1 MYRSE
6 ARAIAQSWSA
16 PNLDLNFTEPINT
29 ASEAVTET
37 ITETVPEIIN
47 QNLVNNVVAPAAES
61 ATKVAGGSAFNYKQ
75 ISTILA
81 TTAFIATAYNVYKN
95 PEIISNIKTLINSP
109 KKTKKRTKK
118 KSKSSKSKGKK
129 KEVENVININ
139 ASDSSIPDKKLDDA
153 TLPVSSST
161 SSFNS
166 NFKLSESEVKE
177 LNPFIDGFNDN
188 DNDDSS
194 KKETTE
200 EKNTDDLPP
209 PLEEMK
215 EENDDTEPKNEYLNL
230 TEAERKELAKKAKDE
245 GNKLFQSKKY
255 NKAIKQYTKAIE
267 LYPDSVYYGNRAAC
281 YNNLGKMEEV
291 IDDCTEALKLNPN
304 YIKALKRRAQA
315 YEKTKQLELALND
328 YTALCILDEFSD
340 NSIVTANE
348 TVLKNRAEEVTE
360 EIIKNRKPKLPSDTF
375 ITTYLDSF
383 RTKEEYYDE
392 SSSNVWNEEEGESLF
407 LDALENTKLKNYKT
421 ASEQVDH
428 ALQAGIKNT
437 KMKAGAL
444 RLRGTY
450 LYLANSMEPAIADL
464 EESLKLDPENIQTH
478 IKLASCLLEKGEL
491 EPSLE
496 LFDRAAMIKSDDPDL
511 YYHRAHIKFMLNQYE
526 DAIEDYKKSAELD
539 PSFVFCYIQQGVAYY
554 RNGSTPTAIKTFEDA
569 SKNFPNSPDLHN
581 YYGEILMDLQRFD
594 DALNEFDKASKVAPQ
609 LPFSYV
615 NKAILYQ
622 QKMDLLNSEKF
633 VRKALE
639 VDPDCDIAHVHLAQI
654 CLQKHDIAE
663 AVEEYGKA
671 IEVARTNMDLQ
682 QAVMCREAAKAQLDV
697 IKKYPDIKE
706 KFFK

>member
-16 PNLDLNFTEPINT
+16 PSLDINFTEPINT
-29 ASEAVTET
+29 TTEAVAEA
-37 ITETVPEIIN
+37 VPEIVN
-47 QNLVNNVVAPAAES
+47 QNTQNIVRDVVAPTTDTAA
-61 ATKVAGGSAFNYKQ
+61 KVAGSSTLNYKH
-75 ISTILA
+75 ISAILA
-81 TTAFIATAYNVYKN
+81 TSAVIATAYNVYKN
-95 PEIISNIKTLINSP
+95 PEILSNIKTIINAP
-109 KKTKKRTKK
+109 RKTKKRSKK
-118 KSKSSKSKGKK
+118 KSKSKNKGKK
-129 KEVENVININ
+129 KEIENVININ
-139 ASDSSIPDKKLDDA
+139 ANDSSIPESKIDDA
-153 TLPVSSST
+153 TLPT
-161 SSFNS
+161 SSNYNS

-177 LNPFIDGFNDN
+177 LNPFIDGFNNED
-188 DNDDSS
+188 S
-194 KKETTE
+194 KKDSTE
-200 EKNTDDLPP
+200 KDTEDDLPP
-209 PLEEMK
+209 PLEEIQN
-215 EENDDTEPKNEYLNL
+215 ENDDTEVKDEYLNL
-230 TEAERKELAKKAKDE
+230 TEDERKELAKKAKDE

-255 NKAIKQYTKAIE
+255 NKAIKQYSKAIE

-281 YNNLGKMEEV
+281 YNNLGKMDEV
-291 IDDCTEALKLNPN
+291 IADCNEALKLNPN

-315 YEKTKQLELALND
+315 YEKTKNLELALND

-348 TVLKNRAEEVTE
+348 TVLKERAEEVTN

-375 ITTYLDSF
+375 ITTYLESF
-383 RTKEEYYDE
+383 RTKEEYYDG
-392 SSSNVWNEEEGESLF
+392 SSSSVWNEEEGESLF

-428 ALQAGIKNT
+428 ALQVGIKNT

-450 LYLANSMEPAIADL
+450 LYLANSMEQAIADL

-496 LFDRAAMIKSDDPDL
+496 LFDRAAMISSDDPDL

-569 SKNFPNSPDLHN
+569 AKKFPNSPDLHN

-594 DALNEFDKASKVAPQ
+594 DAMNEFDKASKVAPQ

-639 VDPDCDIAHVHLAQI
+639 VDPECDIAHVHLAQI

-663 AVEEYGKA
+663 SVEEYSKA

>member
-1 MYRSE
+1 M
-6 ARAIAQSWSA
+6 
-16 PNLDLNFTEPINT
+16 D
-29 ASEAVTET
+29 
-37 ITETVPEIIN
+37 
-47 QNLVNNVVAPAAES
+47 
-61 ATKVAGGSAFNYKQ
+61 
-75 ISTILA
+75 
-81 TTAFIATAYNVYKN
+81 
-95 PEIISNIKTLINSP
+95 
-109 KKTKKRTKK
+109 
-118 KSKSSKSKGKK
+118 
-129 KEVENVININ
+129 
-139 ASDSSIPDKKLDDA
+139 
-153 TLPVSSST
+153 
-161 SSFNS
+161 
-166 NFKLSESEVKE
+166 
-177 LNPFIDGFNDN
+177 
-188 DNDDSS
+188 
-194 KKETTE
+194 
-200 EKNTDDLPP
+200 
-209 PLEEMK
+209 
-215 EENDDTEPKNEYLNL
+215 
-230 TEAERKELAKKAKDE
+230 
-245 GNKLFQSKKY
+245 
-255 NKAIKQYTKAIE
+255 
-267 LYPDSVYYGNRAAC
+267 
-281 YNNLGKMEEV
+281 EV
-291 IDDCTEALKLNPN
+291 IADCTEALKLNPK
-304 YIKALKRRAQA
+304 YVKALKRRAQA
-315 YEKTKQLELALND
+315 YEKTKNLELALND
-328 YTALCILDEFSD
+328 YTALCIIDEFSN

-348 TVLKNRAEEVTE
+348 AVLKERAEEVTN

-392 SSSNVWNEEEGESLF
+392 SSGNVWKEEDGESLF
-407 LDALENTKLKNYKT
+407 LNALENTKLKNYKT

-428 ALQAGIKNT
+428 ALQIGIKNN

-450 LYLANSMEPAIADL
+450 LYLANSMEPAIADF

-496 LFDRAAMIKSDDPDL
+496 LFDRAAMISSDDPDL
-511 YYHRAHIKFMLNQYE
+511 YYHRAHIKFMLNQYD

-539 PSFVFCYIQQGVAYY
+539 PSFVFSFIQQGVAYY

-569 SKNFPNSPDLHN
+569 AKKFPNSPDLHN

-594 DALNEFDKASKVAPQ
+594 DAMNEFDKASKVAPQ

-615 NKAILYQ
+615 NKALLYQ

-639 VDPDCDIAHVHLAQI
+639 VDPECDTAHVHLAQI

>member
-16 PNLDLNFTEPINT
+16 PNVDINFTEPLNN
-29 ASEAVTET
+29 AAESVAEAV
-37 ITETVPEIIN
+37 VPEVVN
-47 QNLVNNVVAPAAES
+47 QSTSDIVRNVVAPTTS
-61 ATKVAGGSAFNYKQ
+61 TATKVAG
-75 ISTILA
+75 A
-81 TTAFIATAYNVYKN
+81 TSAFIATAYNVYKN
-95 PEIISNIKTLINSP
+95 PEILSNIKVLLSAP
-109 KKTKKRTKK
+109 KKAKK
-118 KSKSSKSKGKK
+118 KSKKKSKFP
-129 KEVENVININ
+129 EN
-139 ASDSSIPDKKLDDA
+139 KLDDA
-153 TLPVSSST
+153 TLPT
-161 SSFNS
+161 PTPIFNT

-177 LNPFIDGFNDN
+177 LNPFIDGFND
-188 DNDDSS
+188 D
-194 KKETTE
+194 KKEEKSTE
-200 EKNTDDLPP
+200 NDDLPP

-215 EENDDTEPKNEYLNL
+215 EENDDTEPNNEYLNL
-230 TEAERKELAKKAKDE
+230 TETVSKED
-245 GNKLFQSKKY
+245 
-255 NKAIKQYTKAIE
+255 
-267 LYPDSVYYGNRAAC
+267 
-281 YNNLGKMEEV
+281 
-291 IDDCTEALKLNPN
+291 
-304 YIKALKRRAQA
+304 
-315 YEKTKQLELALND
+315 
-328 YTALCILDEFSD
+328 
-340 NSIVTANE
+340 
-348 TVLKNRAEEVTE
+348 
-360 EIIKNRKPKLPSDTF
+360 
-375 ITTYLDSF
+375 
-383 RTKEEYYDE
+383 YYDE
-392 SSSNVWNEEEGESLF
+392 SNSNVWNEEQGESLF
-407 LDALENTKLKNYKT
+407 LDALENTKLKNYKM

-428 ALQAGIKNT
+428 AIQAGIKNN

-450 LYLANSMEPAIADL
+450 LYLANSMEAAIADF

-496 LFDRAAMIKSDDPDL
+496 LFDRAAMISSDDPDL

-526 DAIEDYKKSAELD
+526 DSIEDYKKSAELD

-569 SKNFPNSPDLHN
+569 SKKFPNSPDLHN

-594 DALNEFDKASKVAPQ
+594 DAMNEFDKASKVAPQ

-633 VRKALE
+633 VRKAIE
-639 VDPDCDIAHVHLAQI
+639 VDPECDIAHVHLAQI

>member
-1 MYRSE
+1 
-6 ARAIAQSWSA
+6 
-16 PNLDLNFTEPINT
+16 
-29 ASEAVTET
+29 
-37 ITETVPEIIN
+37 
-47 QNLVNNVVAPAAES
+47 
-61 ATKVAGGSAFNYKQ
+61 
-75 ISTILA
+75 
-81 TTAFIATAYNVYKN
+81 
-95 PEIISNIKTLINSP
+95 
-109 KKTKKRTKK
+109 
-118 KSKSSKSKGKK
+118 
-129 KEVENVININ
+129 
-139 ASDSSIPDKKLDDA
+139 
-153 TLPVSSST
+153 
-161 SSFNS
+161 
-166 NFKLSESEVKE
+166 
-177 LNPFIDGFNDN
+177 
-188 DNDDSS
+188 
-194 KKETTE
+194 
-200 EKNTDDLPP
+200 
-209 PLEEMK
+209 MK
-215 EENDDTEPKNEYLNL
+215 EENDDASPKDEYLNL
-230 TEAERKELAKKAKDE
+230 TEAERKDLAKKAKDE

-281 YNNLGKMEEV
+281 YNNLGKMDEV
-291 IDDCTEALKLNPN
+291 IADCTEALKLNPN

-315 YEKTKQLELALND
+315 YEKVKNLEQALND

-348 TVLKNRAEEVTE
+348 TVLKNYAEEVTN

-383 RTKEEYYDE
+383 RTKQEYYDE
-392 SSSNVWNEEEGESLF
+392 SNTSVWNEEQGESLF
-407 LDALENTKLKNYKT
+407 LDAIENTKLKNYKT

-428 ALQAGIKNT
+428 ALQAGIKNN

-450 LYLANSMEPAIADL
+450 LYLANSMDEAIADL

-496 LFDRAAMIKSDDPDL
+496 LFDRAAMISSDDPDL
-511 YYHRAHIKFMLNQYE
+511 YYHRAHIKFMLTQYD

-539 PSFVFCYIQQGVAYY
+539 PTFVFCYIQQGVAYY
-554 RNGSTPTAIKTFEDA
+554 RNGSTPTAIKIFEDA
-569 SKNFPNSPDLHN
+569 SKKFPNSPDLHN

-594 DALNEFDKASKVAPQ
+594 DAMNEFDKASKVAPQ

-622 QKMDLLNSEKF
+622 QKVDLLNSEKF

-663 AVEEYGKA
+663 AVEEYSKA

>member
-1 MYRSE
+1 
-6 ARAIAQSWSA
+6 
-16 PNLDLNFTEPINT
+16 
-29 ASEAVTET
+29 
-37 ITETVPEIIN
+37 
-47 QNLVNNVVAPAAES
+47 
-61 ATKVAGGSAFNYKQ
+61 
-75 ISTILA
+75 
-81 TTAFIATAYNVYKN
+81 
-95 PEIISNIKTLINSP
+95 
-109 KKTKKRTKK
+109 
-118 KSKSSKSKGKK
+118 
-129 KEVENVININ
+129 
-139 ASDSSIPDKKLDDA
+139 
-153 TLPVSSST
+153 
-161 SSFNS
+161 
-166 NFKLSESEVKE
+166 
-177 LNPFIDGFNDN
+177 
-188 DNDDSS
+188 
-194 KKETTE
+194 
-200 EKNTDDLPP
+200 
-209 PLEEMK
+209 
-215 EENDDTEPKNEYLNL
+215 
-230 TEAERKELAKKAKDE
+230 
-245 GNKLFQSKKY
+245 
-255 NKAIKQYTKAIE
+255 
-267 LYPDSVYYGNRAAC
+267 
-281 YNNLGKMEEV
+281 MEEV
-291 IDDCTEALKLNPN
+291 IADCNEALKLNPN

-315 YEKTKQLELALND
+315 YEKTKNLEQALND

-340 NSIVTANE
+340 NSVVAANE
-348 TVLKNRAEEVTE
+348 KVLKDYAEEVTN

-392 SSSNVWNEEEGESLF
+392 SNSNVWNEEQGESLF
-407 LDALENTKLKNYKT
+407 LDALENTKLKNYKM

-428 ALQAGIKNT
+428 ALQSGIKNN

-450 LYLANSMEPAIADL
+450 LYLANSMDAAIADF

-496 LFDRAAMIKSDDPDL
+496 LFDRAAMISSDDPDL

-526 DAIEDYKKSAELD
+526 DSIEDYKKSAELD
-539 PSFVFCYIQQGVAYY
+539 SSFVFCYIQQGVAYY

-569 SKNFPNSPDLHN
+569 SKKFPNSPDLHN

-594 DALNEFDKASKVAPQ
+594 DAMNEFDKASKVAPQ

-633 VRKALE
+633 VRKAIE
-639 VDPDCDIAHVHLAQI
+639 VDPECDIAHVQLAQI

-671 IEVARTNMDLQ
+671 IEVARTNLDLQ

>member
-16 PNLDLNFTEPINT
+16 PNVDVNFTEPLNNV
-29 ASEAVTET
+29 AESVADAV
-37 ITETVPEIIN
+37 IPEVIN
-47 QNLVNNVVAPAAES
+47 QNASDMVENVVAPTTSTVA
-61 ATKVAGGSAFNYKQ
+61 KVASSSLNYKQ
-75 ISTILA
+75 ISAFLA
-81 TTAFIATAYNVYKN
+81 TSAFIATAYNVYKN
-95 PEIISNIKTLINSP
+95 PEILSNIKVLLSTP
-109 KKTKKRTKK
+109 KKNKKKNKK
-118 KSKSSKSKGKK
+118 KSKSKSKGKK
-129 KEVENVININ
+129 KESSNVINSN
-139 ASDSSIPDKKLDDA
+139 ATENPDQNNKLDDVI
-153 TLPVSSST
+153 LST
-161 SSFNS
+161 PTYNS

-177 LNPFIDGFNDN
+177 LNPFIDGFND
-188 DNDDSS
+188 D
-194 KKETTE
+194 KKEGSTE
-200 EKNTDDLPP
+200 TDDLPP
-209 PLEEMK
+209 PLEEIK
-215 EENDDTEPKNEYLNL
+215 EDNDDTEPKNEYLNL
-230 TEAERKELAKKAKDE
+230 TETERKELAKKAKDE

-267 LYPDSVYYGNRAAC
+267 LFPDCVYYGNRAAC

-291 IDDCTEALKLNPN
+291 IADCNEALKLNPN

-315 YEKTKQLELALND
+315 YEKTKNLEQALND

-340 NSIVTANE
+340 NSIVASNE
-348 TVLKNRAEEVTE
+348 TVLKNYSEEVTN

-383 RTKEEYYDE
+383 RTKEDFYDE
-392 SSSNVWNEEEGESLF
+392 PNSNIWNEEQGESLF
-407 LDALENTKLKNYKT
+407 LDALENTKLKNYKL
-421 ASEQVDH
+421 ASEKVDH
-428 ALQAGIKNT
+428 AIQAGIKND

-450 LYLANSMEPAIADL
+450 LYLANSMDAAIADF

-496 LFDRAAMIKSDDPDL
+496 LFDRAAMISSDDPDL

-526 DAIEDYKKSAELD
+526 DSIEDYKKSAELD
-539 PSFVFCYIQQGVAYY
+539 PTFVFSYIQQGVAYY

-569 SKNFPNSPDLHN
+569 SKKFPNSPDLHN

-594 DALNEFDKASKVAPQ
+594 DAMNEFDKASKVAPQ

-615 NKAILYQ
+615 NKAILHQ

-633 VRKALE
+633 VRKAIE
-639 VDPDCDIAHVHLAQI
+639 VDPECDIAHVQLAQI

>member
-1 MYRSE
+1 MY
-6 ARAIAQSWSA
+6 
-16 PNLDLNFTEPINT
+16 IN
-29 ASEAVTET
+29 
-37 ITETVPEIIN
+37 IYIY
-47 QNLVNNVVAPAAES
+47 L
-61 ATKVAGGSAFNYKQ
+61 
-75 ISTILA
+75 
-81 TTAFIATAYNVYKN
+81 
-95 PEIISNIKTLINSP
+95 
-109 KKTKKRTKK
+109 KK
-118 KSKSSKSKGKK
+118 KKKIAKSKGKK
-129 KEVENVININ
+129 KEIDDVIDISAN
-139 ASDSSIPDKKLDDA
+139 DSSILENKFND
-153 TLPVSSST
+153 TT
-161 SSFNS
+161 SPITTNY
-166 NFKLSESEVKE
+166 NPKFKLSESEVKE
-177 LNPFIDGFNDN
+177 LNPFIDGFND
-188 DNDDSS
+188 DTETDKKYSTE
-194 KKETTE
+194 KETE
-200 EKNTDDLPP
+200 EDLPP

-215 EENDDTEPKNEYLNL
+215 DENDDTETKDEYLNL
-230 TEAERKELAKKAKDE
+230 TEDERKELAKKAKDE
-245 GNKLFQSKKY
+245 GNKLFESKKY
-255 NKAIKQYTKAIE
+255 NKAIKQYSKAIE
-267 LYPDSVYYGNRAAC
+267 LYPDSIYYNNRAAC
-281 YNNLGKMEEV
+281 YSNLGKMDEV
-291 IDDCTEALKLNPN
+291 IADCTEALKLNPK
-304 YIKALKRRAQA
+304 YVKALKRRAQA
-315 YEKTKQLELALND
+315 YEKTKNLELALND
-328 YTALCILDEFSD
+328 YTALCIIDEFSN

-348 TVLKNRAEEVTE
+348 AVLKERAEEVTN

-392 SSSNVWNEEEGESLF
+392 SSGNVWKEEDGESLF
-407 LDALENTKLKNYKT
+407 LNALENTKLKNYKT

-428 ALQAGIKNT
+428 ALQIGIKNN

-450 LYLANSMEPAIADL
+450 LYLANSMEPAIADF

-496 LFDRAAMIKSDDPDL
+496 LFDRAAMISSDDPDL
-511 YYHRAHIKFMLNQYE
+511 YYHRAHIKFMLNQYD

-539 PSFVFCYIQQGVAYY
+539 PSFVFSFIQQGVAYY

-569 SKNFPNSPDLHN
+569 AKKFPNSPDLHN

-594 DALNEFDKASKVAPQ
+594 DAMNEFDKASKVAPQ

-615 NKAILYQ
+615 NKALLYQ

-639 VDPDCDIAHVHLAQI
+639 VDPECDTAHVHLAQI

>member
-6 ARAIAQSWSA
+6 ARAIAQSWNA
-16 PNLDLNFTEPINT
+16 PNLDINFTEPINT
-29 ASEAVTET
+29 ATEAIAEA
-37 ITETVPEIIN
+37 VPEIVN
-47 QNLVNNVVAPAAES
+47 QNTHNIVRDVVAPTTDTAA
-61 ATKVAGGSAFNYKQ
+61 KVAGSSALNYKQ
-75 ISTILA
+75 ISAILA
-81 TTAFIATAYNVYKN
+81 TSAVIATAYNVYKN
-95 PEIISNIKTLINSP
+95 PEILSNIKTIINAP
-109 KKTKKRTKK
+109 RKTKKRSKK
-118 KSKSSKSKGKK
+118 KSKSKSKGKK
-129 KEVENVININ
+129 KEIENVININ
-139 ASDSSIPDKKLDDA
+139 ANDSSILESKIDDA
-153 TLPVSSST
+153 TLPT
-161 SSFNS
+161 SSNYNS

-177 LNPFIDGFNDN
+177 LNPFIDGFNNED
-188 DNDDSS
+188 S
-194 KKETTE
+194 KKNSSEKDTE
-200 EKNTDDLPP
+200 DDLPP
-209 PLEEMK
+209 PLEEIQN
-215 EENDDTEPKNEYLNL
+215 ENDDTEVKDEYLNL
-230 TEAERKELAKKAKDE
+230 TENERKELAKKAKDE

-281 YNNLGKMEEV
+281 YNNLGKMDEV
-291 IDDCTEALKLNPN
+291 IADCNEALKLNPN

-315 YEKTKQLELALND
+315 YEKTKNLELALND
-328 YTALCILDEFSD
+328 YTALCILDEFTD
-340 NSIVTANE
+340 NTIVTANE
-348 TVLKNRAEEVTE
+348 NVLKERAEEVTN

-375 ITTYLDSF
+375 ITTYLESF
-383 RTKEEYYDE
+383 RTKEEFYDG
-392 SSSNVWNEEEGESLF
+392 SSSSVWNEEEGESLF

-428 ALQAGIKNT
+428 ALQIGIKNN

-496 LFDRAAMIKSDDPDL
+496 LFDRAAMISSDDPDL

-526 DAIEDYKKSAELD
+526 DAIKDYKKSAELD

-569 SKNFPNSPDLHN
+569 SKKFPNSPDLHN

-594 DALNEFDKASKVAPQ
+594 DAMNEFDKASKIAPQ

-633 VRKALE
+633 VRKAIE
-639 VDPDCDIAHVHLAQI
+639 VDPECDIAHVHLAQI

-663 AVEEYGKA
+663 SVEEYSKA

>member
-6 ARAIAQSWSA
+6 ARAIAQSWNA
-16 PNLDLNFTEPINT
+16 PSLDINFTEPINT
-29 ASEAVTET
+29 ATEAVAEA
-37 ITETVPEIIN
+37 VPEIIN
-47 QNLVNNVVAPAAES
+47 DNTQNIVNNVVAPAAES
-61 ATKVAGGSAFNYKQ
+61 ATTVAGGSAFGYKQ
-75 ISTILA
+75 ISAILA
-81 TTAFIATAYNVYKN
+81 TSAFIATAYNVYKN

-109 KKTKKRTKK
+109 KKSKKRTKR
-118 KSKSSKSKGKK
+118 KSKNSKSKGKK
-129 KEVENVININ
+129 KEIENIINTN
-139 ASDSSIPDKKLDDA
+139 DNSNTENKLED
-153 TLPVSSST
+153 TTIPVSTST

-188 DNDDSS
+188 ESS
-194 KKETTE
+194 KKETEETE
-200 EKNTDDLPP
+200 ENEVNNAQDDLPP

-215 EENDDTEPKNEYLNL
+215 ENDDTEPADEYLNL
-230 TEAERKELAKKAKDE
+230 TEDERKELAKKAKDE

-291 IDDCTEALKLNPN
+291 IADCSEALKINPN

-360 EIIKNRKPKLPSDTF
+360 EILKNRKPKLPSDTF
-375 ITTYLDSF
+375 IKTYLESF

-428 ALQAGIKNT
+428 ALQAGIKNN

-450 LYLANSMEPAIADL
+450 LYLANSMEAAISDL

-609 LPFSYV
+609 LPFSYLIKLFYI
-615 NKAILYQ
+615 NKRWIFLIL
-622 QKMDLLNSEKF
+622 KSLLE
-633 VRKALE
+633 R
-639 VDPDCDIAHVHLAQI
+639 HLKLI
-654 CLQKHDIAE
+654 LN
-663 AVEEYGKA
+663 V
-671 IEVARTNMDLQ
+671 TLLMFN
-682 QAVMCREAAKAQLDV
+682 
-697 IKKYPDIKE
+697 
-706 KFFK
+706 

>member
-16 PNLDLNFTEPINT
+16 PSVDINFTEPLNNAAESVAEAVVPEVVNQN
-29 ASEAVTET
+29 ASEMVR
-37 ITETVPEIIN
+37 
-47 QNLVNNVVAPAAES
+47 NVVAPTTSTAA
-61 ATKVAGGSAFNYKQ
+61 KVAGSSALNYKQ
-75 ISTILA
+75 ISAILA
-81 TTAFIATAYNVYKN
+81 TSAFIATAYNVYKN
-95 PEIISNIKTLINSP
+95 PEILSNIKVLLSAP
-109 KKTKKRTKK
+109 KKTKKKSKK
-118 KSKSSKSKGKK
+118 KSKSKSKGKK
-129 KEVENVININ
+129 KEPSNIININ
-139 ASDSSIPDKKLDDA
+139 ATDSSVPENKLDDA
-153 TLPVSSST
+153 TLPTSSS
-161 SSFNS
+161 SYS

-177 LNPFIDGFNDN
+177 LNPFIDGFND
-188 DNDDSS
+188 D
-194 KKETTE
+194 KKEEDTTE
-200 EKNTDDLPP
+200 NDDLPP
-209 PLEEMK
+209 PLEEIK
-215 EENDDTEPKNEYLNL
+215 EDKDDTEPKDEYLNL

-267 LYPDSVYYGNRAAC
+267 LFPDCVYYGNRAAC

-291 IDDCTEALKLNPN
+291 IADCNEALKLNPN

-315 YEKTKQLELALND
+315 YEKTKNLEQALND

-340 NSIVTANE
+340 NSIVASNE
-348 TVLKNRAEEVTE
+348 TVLKNYAEEVTN

-383 RTKEEYYDE
+383 RTKEDYYDE
-392 SSSNVWNEEEGESLF
+392 SNSNVWNEEQGESLF
-407 LDALENTKLKNYKT
+407 LDALENTKLKNYKM

-428 ALQAGIKNT
+428 AIQAGIKNN

-450 LYLANSMEPAIADL
+450 LYLANSMDAAIADF

-496 LFDRAAMIKSDDPDL
+496 LFDRAAMISADDPDL

-526 DAIEDYKKSAELD
+526 DSIEDYKKSAELD

-569 SKNFPNSPDLHN
+569 SKKFPNSPDLHN

-594 DALNEFDKASKVAPQ
+594 DAMNEFDKASKVAPQ

-633 VRKALE
+633 VRKAIE
-639 VDPDCDIAHVHLAQI
+639 VDPECDIAHVQLAQI

-671 IEVARTNMDLQ
+671 IEVARTNLDLQ